1 MPSAACFDEVL
12 ILARQTSN
20 ISFTPSGDGSGYSPN
35 SAFGSGTDLGSN
47 QYVVYKGTGTS
58 MTISALT
65 NNQKYYAKI
74 FVRKG
79 NEWSSGIELELNP
92 KISSVLEHG
101 DLAILAVNTTSD
113 FGDEFSFVCFKDIAP
128 GTAIDFTDNGY
139 ERVSAGKWGDTEGT
153 IRLTRKNT
161 NLSAG
166 KVISLEIKQS
176 GSSLGWVT
184 QANIYID
191 GSLDNTN
198 WSLESLN
205 GSSQFDLNKEDQLWI
220 MQNGNWVNPSDSHD
234 AVYTG
239 NVLYGWTA
247 TGWKS
252 SPNYA
257 DTKGSTI
264 YPGCECANT
273 NLYDIESSKKDKV
286 KYTGITDQ
294 ADKFEWIARINNP
307 ANWTGFSSNADYNA
321 ASPKFKSVGLSLE
334 IIPTQG
340 YEAKW
345 RGYKS
350 AGWCDCSNWYN
361 LRVPDENT
369 DVEISGH
376 IDGYFYLRLSANP
389 DSLAICRNMII
400 RGNVFNAENAG
411 LKIKGNLQLI
421 DGILN
426 FDANTIN
433 VDIAGDIII
442 DNINNFKVSKAKFT
456 FDGSTNQ
463 NIFGNNTVRFY
474 NIIVNKPTGELV
486 LNKNIETNILNLTK
500 GKITTGTNFVH
511 ITSTVSNAINDG
523 STQSYI
529 NGNLRRNVSSGNT
542 YAMPVGTSSKYELAK
557 MTINSS
563 TGLTYLD
570 AKFTEG
576 FGPSSLN
583 ISSLGLLVNGTLL
596 QTLLDAGYW
605 TIIPNSETSSI
616 NYDIGLFMRGA
627 TNAGME
633 AAQHSIVK
641 RDNSSEEWTLEG
653 NHANASQSN
662 SDGVVYAFRDNLNS
676 LSDFGIAKH
685 NENILPIELINFNA
699 INNKDVIELT
709 WATASETNNDYFEIQ
724 KSKDAQSWN
733 IIGKVQGA
741 GFSSS
746 EIKYNF
752 DDKDPFSGINYF
764 RLKQVDF
771 DRKFEY
777 SKIIQVNYS
786 KIFDSNQLTIYPNPV
801 ENIVNINI
809 ENNNS
814 EFVKIE
820 ILDFMGRTVKSL
832 NISDLKL
839 NSNME
844 LDLSELSS
852 AIYLIKFQFEN
863 EVLFRKIE
871 KQ

>member
-1 MPSAACFDEVL
+1 M
-12 ILARQTSN
+12 
-20 ISFTPSGDGSGYSPN
+20 
-35 SAFGSGTDLGSN
+35 
-47 QYVVYKGTGTS
+47 
-58 MTISALT
+58 
-65 NNQKYYAKI
+65 
-74 FVRKG
+74 
-79 NEWSSGIELELNP
+79 
-92 KISSVLEHG
+92 
-101 DLAILAVNTTSD
+101 
-113 FGDEFSFVCFKDIAP
+113 
-128 GTAIDFTDNGY
+128 
-139 ERVSAGKWGDTEGT
+139 
-153 IRLTRKNT
+153 
-161 NLSAG
+161 
-166 KVISLEIKQS
+166 
-176 GSSLGWVT
+176 
-184 QANIYID
+184 
-191 GSLDNTN
+191 
-198 WSLESLN
+198 
-205 GSSQFDLNKEDQLWI
+205 
-220 MQNGNWVNPSDSHD
+220 
-234 AVYTG
+234 
-239 NVLYGWTA
+239 
-247 TGWKS
+247 
-252 SPNYA
+252 
-257 DTKGSTI
+257 
-264 YPGCECANT
+264 
-273 NLYDIESSKKDKV
+273 
-286 KYTGITDQ
+286 
-294 ADKFEWIARINNP
+294 
-307 ANWTGFSSNADYNA
+307 
-321 ASPKFKSVGLSLE
+321 
-334 IIPTQG
+334 
-340 YEAKW
+340 
-345 RGYKS
+345 
-350 AGWCDCSNWYN
+350 
-361 LRVPDENT
+361 
-369 DVEISGH
+369 
-376 IDGYFYLRLSANP
+376 
-389 DSLAICRNMII
+389 
-400 RGNVFNAENAG
+400 
-411 LKIKGNLQLI
+411 
-421 DGILN
+421 
-426 FDANTIN
+426 
-433 VDIAGDIII
+433 
-442 DNINNFKVSKAKFT
+442 
-456 FDGSTNQ
+456 
-463 NIFGNNTVRFY
+463 
-474 NIIVNKPTGELV
+474 
-486 LNKNIETNILNLTK
+486 
-500 GKITTGTNFVH
+500 H

-764 RLKQVDF
+764 RLKQVYF